1 MGVHNVILDNGGY
14 IMATKKKTTSHKGGS
29 HSTSSKK
36 VTNASKG
43 EVSAE
48 RKSARKQMRAL
59 LLLAFSV
66 LLFCL
71 AVIKGENLWTWLHNL
86 LLGLFSISGCIIPV
100 LLAFVAILLAT
111 ERDEAE
117 LSGRVWQCTAFAAML
132 NSTIYTFA
140 VDSSAF
146 GFKDAIRYCYE
157 EGVLY
162 RGSGAVGAV
171 FGWPIERIFGDTGAK
186 IVLILLTVVFLMLV
200 TGTTILSIVRAVKKP
215 ATQTRDSIEAAIISN
230 SARRAE
236 PKRGKNIDVEMG
248 EGYER
253 RRKVKEE
260 APVAEAA
267 ENIEDVTVPDSSEKL
282 DELQRA
288 NEALNDDPVEEEEEA
303 TVMSAEEA
311 EMELKE
317 ELKSAEEEPVQE
329 AIYHYPPLTL
339 LDRGPAGEDARIQ
352 DGDRM
357 ATGKLLVNTLKDFG
371 ISTELGDVTCGPS
384 VTRYELVPSAGVKI
398 SRITGLSDDIALR
411 LATTGVRIEAP
422 IPNKAAVGIE
432 VPNKMRRT
440 VRLRSLLDSNDY
452 RSAKGKLTVALGQ
465 DIEGR
470 IVMTDLAKM
479 PHLLIAG
486 TTGSGKSVC
495 TNSMIQSVLFRARPD
510 EVKMILID
518 PKKVEFGVYNGIP
531 HLLIPVVTDPRKAAA
546 ALGWAVNEMLKRY
559 QMFADAKARDIG
571 DYNELA
577 RKKGEFPPLPLIM
590 IVIDELADLMM
601 AAGNEVEDS
610 ICRLA
615 QMARAAGMHMVIAT
629 QRPSVDVIT
638 GLIKGNIP
646 SRLALTVASGV
657 DSRTILDGVGAE
669 KLLGNGDMLFM
680 PVGQSKPLRVQG
692 CYVSNQEVERVID
705 FLKNGGQT
713 QEYDQQII
721 EEIEKQAASA
731 GKSAGRDDD
740 GEGDETDEALPQAIE
755 IAVEAGSISTSM
767 LQRKLRFG
775 YARAGR
781 IIDQMEQKGIIGPS
795 EGSKPRKVLI
805 TRQQW
810 IEMNMNTETE

>member
-1 MGVHNVILDNGGY
+1 
-14 IMATKKKTTSHKGGS
+14 MATKKKTTKK
-29 HSTSSKK
+29 SSKPAAK
-36 VTNASKG
+36 KPLTKEQEG
-43 EVSAE
+43 
-48 RKSARKQMRAL
+48 ARKQIQAL
-59 LLLAFSV
+59 LLLAASV
-66 LLFCL
+66 LMFCL
-71 AVIKGENLWTWLHNL
+71 AVIEGENVWTWLHNV
-86 LLGLFSISGCIIPV
+86 LLGLFSYSAFIIPV
-100 LLAFVAILLAT
+100 LLAFVSIMLALEKDVAGINTRMWQSGLFALL
-111 ERDEAE
+111 
-117 LSGRVWQCTAFAAML
+117 L

-140 VDSSAF
+140 VRSADHSF
-146 GFKDAIRYCYE
+146 WDAIARCFD
-157 EGVLY
+157 EGQKY
-162 RGSGAVGAV
+162 RGSGVVGV
-171 FGWPIERIFGDTGAK
+171 LLGWPVEKLFGDVGAK
-186 IVLILLTVVFLMLV
+186 ITLILLTVVFLMLI
-200 TGTTILSIVRAVKKP
+200 TGTTMLAIIRAMKKP
-215 ATQTRDSIEAAIISN
+215 VEKTKDVIDTAISTTADRMRKDP
-230 SARRAE
+230 S
-236 PKRGKNIDVEMG
+236 KKIDVDMG
-248 EGYER
+248 EGYAR
-253 RRKVKEE
+253 RRRSAKPAVQEDEPKDVLPALVDEPLLPADDSDKLDALKNAHDALHEEPKE
-260 APVAEAA
+260 APADEA
-267 ENIEDVTVPDSSEKL
+267 
-282 DELQRA
+282 DE
-288 NEALNDDPVEEEEEA
+288 
-303 TVMSAEEA
+303 VMSADEA
-311 EMELKE
+311 ERELHDELKT
-317 ELKSAEEEPVQE
+317 AEEEPVQE
-329 AIYHYPPLTL
+329 VIYHYPPLTL
-339 LDRGPAGEDARIQ
+339 LDRGGSAEDARMQ

-371 ISTELGDVTCGPS
+371 ISTELGDITCGPS

-432 VPNKMRRT
+432 VPNKARRT
-440 VRLRSLLDSNDY
+440 VRLRSLLETSEY
-452 RSAKGKLTVALGQ
+452 RTAKGKLTVALGQ

-546 ALGWAVNEMLKRY
+546 ALNWAVTEMLKRY

-577 RKKGEFPPLPLIM
+577 RKDGQFPPLPLIM

-692 CYVSNQEVERVID
+692 CYVSNQEIERVID
-705 FLKNGGQT
+705 FLKNGGQE
-713 QEYDQQII
+713 QEYDQQVI
-721 EEIEKQAASA
+721 EEIEKAAASA

-740 GEGDETDEALPQAIE
+740 EDGDEFDEALPQAIE

-781 IIDQMEQKGIIGPS
+781 IIDQMEQRGIIGPS

-810 IEMNMNTETE
+810 IEMNMNSDAE

>member
-1 MGVHNVILDNGGY
+1 
-14 IMATKKKTTSHKGGS
+14 MATKKKSTHKKGS
-29 HSTSSKK
+29 R
-36 VTNASKG
+36 
-43 EVSAE
+43 SAAAQTG
-48 RKSARKQMRAL
+48 ARKQVHAVI
-59 LLLAFSV
+59 LLAVAV
-66 LLFCL
+66 LAFCF
-71 AVIKGENLWTWLHNL
+71 AVIPGEAVWTWIHNA
-86 LLGLFSISGCIIPV
+86 LLGLFSFSAYV
-100 LLAFVAILLAT
+100 LPALLTFVSIMLALEKDTAGVT
-111 ERDEAE
+111 V
-117 LSGRVWQCTAFAAML
+117 RVWQSGVFTVLL
-132 NSTIYTFA
+132 NSTVYAFF
-140 VDSSAF
+140 VNSADV
-146 GFKDAIRYCYE
+146 GYWRAIGQCFTDGKSYK
-157 EGVLY
+157 GGGAL
-162 RGSGAVGAV
+162 GAVL
-171 FGWPIERIFGDTGAK
+171 GWPFERMFGDTGAK
-186 IVLILLTVVFLMLV
+186 IILILLTLVFLMLV
-200 TGTTILSIVRAVKKP
+200 TGTTILSVMRAVKKP
-215 ATQTRDSIEAAIISN
+215 VDKTRETIETAINHTAERIQAERQRNSTIDIDMGDGYAGKRRARKEKPEEAA
-230 SARRAE
+230 
-236 PKRGKNIDVEMG
+236 
-248 EGYER
+248 
-253 RRKVKEE
+253 
-260 APVAEAA
+260 PVL
-267 ENIEDVTVPDSSEKL
+267 P
-282 DELQRA
+282 
-288 NEALNDDPVEEEEEA
+288 PVEEVEAPAVSNEKLEELKEKIAAMNGEPENKKEEETPMMTEEEA
-303 TVMSAEEA
+303 EKELQADLKAGEETAEET
-311 EMELKE
+311 
-317 ELKSAEEEPVQE
+317 V
-329 AIYHYPPLTL
+329 YRYPPLSL
-339 LDRGPAGEDARIQ
+339 LDRGAAGEDARLQ
-352 DGDRM
+352 DGDRL
-357 ATGKLLVNTLKDFG
+357 ATGRLLVSTLKDFG

-432 VPNKMRRT
+432 VPNKARRT
-440 VRLRSLLDSNDY
+440 VRLRSLLDTAEY
-452 RSAKGKLTVALGQ
+452 RGAKGRLTVALGQ

-470 IVMTDLAKM
+470 TVLTDLAKM

-531 HLLIPVVTDPRKAAA
+531 HLLIPVVTDPRKASA

-559 QMFADAKARDIG
+559 QMFAESKARDIN
-571 DYNELA
+571 DYNEIA
-577 RKKGEFPPLPLIM
+577 RKEGKFPPLPLM
-590 IVIDELADLMM
+590 LIVIDELADLMM

-680 PVGQSKPLRVQG
+680 PLGQSKPQRIQG
-692 CYVSNQEVERVID
+692 CYVSNQEVERVVE
-705 FLKNGGQT
+705 FLKKSDKP
-713 QEYDQQII
+713 QEYDQEVI
-721 EEIEKQAASA
+721 EEIEKQAAAA
-731 GKSAGRDDD
+731 GKAAGRDDTD
-740 GEGDETDEALPQAIE
+740 GEDETDEALPQAIE

-767 LQRKLRFG
+767 LQRKMRFG

-781 IIDQMEQKGIIGPS
+781 IIDQMEQQGIIGPS

-810 IEMNMNTETE
+810 IEMNMNNDAE

>member
-1 MGVHNVILDNGGY
+1 
-14 IMATKKKTTSHKGGS
+14 MATKKKSTAKKSGS
-29 HSTSSKK
+29 HSAGSQKPAAKT
-36 VTNASKG
+36 
-43 EVSAE
+43 AE
-48 RKSARKQMRAL
+48 RISQEQKSARRQMRAL
-59 LLLAFSV
+59 LLLSISV
-66 LLFCL
+66 LVFCF
-71 AVIKGENLWTWLHNL
+71 AVIKGENVWTWLHNV
-86 LLGLFSISGCIIPV
+86 LLGLFSFNACIVPV
-100 LLAFVAILLAT
+100 LLAFVAILLAS
-111 ERDEAE
+111 EKDEAG
-117 LSGRVWQCTAFAAML
+117 LSGRVWQCTAFAVLL
-132 NSTIYTFA
+132 NSAIFTFVVDAKAFTFRQVMEHCYT
-140 VDSSAF
+140 
-146 GFKDAIRYCYE
+146 
-157 EGVLY
+157 EGIFY
-162 RGSGAVGAV
+162 RGSGAVGAL

-186 IVLILLTVVFLMLV
+186 ILLILLTVVFLMLV
-200 TGTTILSIVRAVKKP
+200 TGTTLLTVLRAVRKP
-215 ATQTRDSIEAAIISN
+215 AKQTRDSIEAAIISN
-230 SARRAE
+230 SSRRSE
-236 PKRGKNIDVEMG
+236 HRKDIDVEMG
-248 EGYER
+248 EGYGR
-253 RRKVKEE
+253 RRKAKAEDESDNMEEEVIETESAEKLDALVVADAALKEE
-260 APVAEAA
+260 PVAE
-267 ENIEDVTVPDSSEKL
+267 ET
-282 DELQRA
+282 
-288 NEALNDDPVEEEEEA
+288 DDM
-303 TVMSAEEA
+303 MSAEEA
-311 EMELKE
+311 EKELKE
-317 ELKSAEEEPVQE
+317 DLQSADEAPIQE
-329 AIYHYPPLTL
+329 VVYHYPPLTL
-339 LDRGPAGEDARIQ
+339 LDRGAAGEDARIQ

-432 VPNKMRRT
+432 VPNKARRT
-440 VRLRSLLDSNDY
+440 VRLRSLLDTNEY
-452 RSAKGKLTVALGQ
+452 RTAKGKLTVALGQ

-518 PKKVEFGVYNGIP
+518 PKKVEFGIYNGIP

-577 RKKGEFPPLPLIM
+577 RKNGKFPPLPLIM

-692 CYVSNQEVERVID
+692 CYVSNQEIERVIE
-705 FLKNGGQT
+705 FLKNGGQE

-721 EEIEKQAASA
+721 EEIEKQAASS
-731 GKSAGRDDD
+731 GKAAGRDDD
-740 GEGDETDEALPQAIE
+740 NDGDETDEALPQAIE

-781 IIDQMEQKGIIGPS
+781 IIDQMEQRGIIGPS

-810 IEMNMNTETE
+810 IEMNMNNETE

>member
-1 MGVHNVILDNGGY
+1 
-14 IMATKKKTTSHKGGS
+14 MAMKKKNT
-29 HSTSSKK
+29 
-36 VTNASKG
+36 
-43 EVSAE
+43 
-48 RKSARKQMRAL
+48 RKSSAAKRPQNKEQQGASQQIHAL
-59 LLLAFSV
+59 LLLAASI
-66 LLFCL
+66 LMFCI
-71 AVIKGENLWTWLHNL
+71 AVIEGENVWTWLHNVW
-86 LLGLFSISGCIIPV
+86 LGVFSFSAYIIPV
-100 LLAFVAILLAT
+100 LLAIVSILLAMEKDVADLKT
-111 ERDEAE
+111 
-117 LSGRVWQCTAFAAML
+117 RVWQSAVFAL
-132 NSTIYTFA
+132 LFNSTIYAFA
-140 VDSSAF
+140 VDSSTCNFWEAIALCF
-146 GFKDAIRYCYE
+146 G
-157 EGVLY
+157 EGQHNK
-162 RGSGAVGAV
+162 GSGVVGTLLGWPVEKMFGDVGAKV
-171 FGWPIERIFGDTGAK
+171 
-186 IVLILLTVVFLMLV
+186 VLILLTVVFLMLI
-200 TGTTILSIVRAVKKP
+200 TGTTLLAVARAVKKP
-215 ATQTRDSIEAAIISN
+215 VEKTKETIETAF
-230 SARRAE
+230 SAR
-236 PKRGKNIDVEMG
+236 KRKGHDIDVDMG
-248 EGYER
+248 EGYPR
-253 RRKVKEE
+253 RRKKPQPQTEE
-260 APVAEAA
+260 EEPQETDWTPEVVDPIPQNPES
-267 ENIEDVTVPDSSEKL
+267 DKL
-282 DELQRA
+282 DALQRA
-288 NEALNDDPVEEEEEA
+288 GAALHEEPKEEDDMM
-303 TVMSAEEA
+303 TAEEA
-311 EMELKE
+311 EQELKE
-317 ELKSAEEEPVQE
+317 DLKSAEDEPVQE

-339 LDRGPAGEDARIQ
+339 LDRGAAGEDARMQ

-357 ATGKLLVNTLKDFG
+357 ATGKLLVSTLKDFG

-432 VPNKMRRT
+432 VPNKARRT
-440 VRLRSLLDSNDY
+440 VKLRSLLDTSEY

-470 IVMTDLAKM
+470 IVMADLAKM

-571 DYNELA
+571 DYNEQA
-577 RKKGEFPPLPLIM
+577 RKDGKFPPLPLIL

-692 CYVSNQEVERVID
+692 CYVSNQEIERVIE
-705 FLKNGGQT
+705 FLKHGDEE
-713 QEYDQQII
+713 QEYDQQVI

-740 GEGDETDEALPQAIE
+740 NDGDETDEALPQAIE

-781 IIDQMEQKGIIGPS
+781 IIDQMEQRGIIGPS

-810 IEMNMNTETE
+810 IEMNMNNETE

>member
-1 MGVHNVILDNGGY
+1 
-14 IMATKKKTTSHKGGS
+14 MATKKRSTKKTAT
-29 HSTSSKK
+29 
-36 VTNASKG
+36 
-43 EVSAE
+43 
-48 RKSARKQMRAL
+48 RRKQAGNAGARRQLYAIV
-59 LLLAFSV
+59 LLACAV
-66 LLFCL
+66 LAFCF
-71 AVIKGENLWTWLHNL
+71 AIIEGENLWTWIHNL
-86 LLGLFSISGCIIPV
+86 LLGLFSFSAYLLPL
-100 LLAFVAILLAT
+100 LLAAVSIVLALDKDDSAIT
-111 ERDEAE
+111 T
-117 LSGRVWQCTAFAAML
+117 RVWQAAVFTLLL
-132 NSTIYTFA
+132 NSTVCAFSVNTSEMNFWQAIGHTFT
-140 VDSSAF
+140 
-146 GFKDAIRYCYE
+146 
-157 EGVLY
+157 EGVSLH
-162 RGSGAVGAV
+162 GGGV
-171 FGWPIERIFGDTGAK
+171 FGALLGWPVEWLFGDVGAK
-186 IVLILLTVVFLMLV
+186 IVLILFTVVFLMLV
-200 TGTTILSIVRAVKKP
+200 TGITILKVVRAMKKPVEKTKESIGTAITQTAERMNAVRERTPSIDVDLGEGYAVKK
-215 ATQTRDSIEAAIISN
+215 ARKRKSDVAA
-230 SARRAE
+230 SA
-236 PKRGKNIDVEMG
+236 
-248 EGYER
+248 
-253 RRKVKEE
+253 EE
-260 APVAEAA
+260 VPMPEVAPVDNAA
-267 ENIEDVTVPDSSEKL
+267 LTSDKFDALKK
-282 DELQRA
+282 A
-288 NEALNDDPVEEEEEA
+288 GAALNDQPVKEPEQDEEM
-303 TVMSAEEA
+303 MSAEEA
-311 EMELKE
+311 EKELQE
-317 ELKSAEEEPVQE
+317 DLKAGEQAEQE
-329 AIYHYPPLTL
+329 VIYRYPPLTL
-339 LDRGPAGEDARIQ
+339 LDGGSAAENARIQ
-352 DGDRM
+352 AGDRQ
-357 ATGKLLVNTLKDFG
+357 AVGNLLVNTLKDFG

-432 VPNKMRRT
+432 VPNKSRRT
-440 VRLRSLLDSNDY
+440 VRLRSLLDTSEY

-470 IVMTDLAKM
+470 TVLTDLAKM

-531 HLLIPVVTDPRKAAA
+531 HLLIPVVTDPRKASA

-559 QMFADAKARDIG
+559 QMFAESKARDIG
-571 DYNELA
+571 DYNEIA
-577 RKKGEFPPLPLIM
+577 RREGKFPPLPLIL

-657 DSRTILDGVGAE
+657 DSRTILDSVGAE

-680 PVGQSKPLRVQG
+680 PLGQSKPLRVQG
-692 CYVSNQEVERVID
+692 CYVTNQEVERVVD
-705 FLKNGGQT
+705 FLKEGDKE
-713 QEYDQQII
+713 QEYDQAVI
-721 EEIEKQAASA
+721 EEIEKQAAAGA
-731 GKSAGRDDD
+731 GKNAGRDGDDD
-740 GEGDETDEALPQAIE
+740 GDDTDEALPQAIE

-767 LQRKLRFG
+767 LQRKMRFG

-781 IIDQMEQKGIIGPS
+781 IIDQMEQRGIVGPS
-795 EGSKPRKVLI
+795 MGSKPREVLI

-810 IEMNMNTETE
+810 IEMNMNTTTEEE

>member
-1 MGVHNVILDNGGY
+1 
-14 IMATKKKTTSHKGGS
+14 MATKKKTT
-29 HSTSSKK
+29 KK
-36 VTNASKG
+36 SG
-43 EVSAE
+43 
-48 RKSARKQMRAL
+48 KSAAKKPLTKEQMGARQQIQAL
-59 LLLAFSV
+59 LLLAVSI
-66 LLFCL
+66 LMFCL
-71 AVIKGENLWTWLHNL
+71 AVIEGENVWTWLHNV
-86 LLGLFSISGCIIPV
+86 LLGLFSYSAFIIPA
-100 LLAFVAILLAT
+100 LLGFVSIMLALEKDVAGINTRMWQSGLFALL
-111 ERDEAE
+111 
-117 LSGRVWQCTAFAAML
+117 L
-132 NSTIYTFA
+132 NSTIYTFS
-140 VDSSAF
+140 VNSSNHSF
-146 GFKDAIRYCYE
+146 WDAIVRCFE
-157 EGVLY
+157 EGQLY
-162 RGSGAVGAV
+162 RGSGVVGV
-171 FGWPIERIFGDTGAK
+171 LLGWPIEKLFGDVGAK
-186 IVLILLTVVFLMLV
+186 ITLILMTVVFLMLI
-200 TGTTILSIVRAVKKP
+200 TGTTMLAVIRAMKKP
-215 ATQTRDSIEAAIISN
+215 VEKTKGVIDTAITTT
-230 SARRAE
+230 ADRMRKE
-236 PKRGKNIDVEMG
+236 PKKIDVDMG
-248 EGYER
+248 EGYGR
-253 RRKVKEE
+253 RRKTTKP
-260 APVAEAA
+260 PVDEQKDADPVLVVEPTPPV
-267 ENIEDVTVPDSSEKL
+267 DDPEKL
-282 DELQRA
+282 DAMKSARD
-288 NEALNDDPVEEEEEA
+288 ALHE
-303 TVMSAEEA
+303 
-311 EMELKE
+311 ELKE
-317 ELKSAEEEPVQE
+317 EPKDEADEVMSADEAERELREELKTAEEEPEQE
-329 AIYHYPPLTL
+329 VIYHYPPLTL
-339 LDRGPAGEDARIQ
+339 LDRGASNEDARMQ

-371 ISTELGDVTCGPS
+371 ISTELGDITCGPS

-432 VPNKMRRT
+432 VPNKARRT
-440 VRLRSLLDSNDY
+440 VRLRSLLETSEY
-452 RSAKGKLTVALGQ
+452 RTAKGKLTVALGQ

-531 HLLIPVVTDPRKAAA
+531 HLLIPVVTDPRKASA
-546 ALGWAVNEMLKRY
+546 ALSWAVTEMLKRY

-577 RKKGEFPPLPLIM
+577 RKDGKFPPLPLIM
-590 IVIDELADLMM
+590 IVIVELADLMM

-657 DSRTILDGVGAE
+657 DSRTILDSVGAE

-692 CYVSNQEVERVID
+692 CYVSNQEIERVIE
-705 FLKNGGQT
+705 FLKNGGQD
-713 QEYDQQII
+713 QEYDQQVI
-721 EEIEKQAASA
+721 EEIEKAAASA

-740 GEGDETDEALPQAIE
+740 DAGEEFDEALPQAIE

-781 IIDQMEQKGIIGPS
+781 IIDQMEQRGIIGPS

-810 IEMNMNTETE
+810 IEMNMNSDAE

>member
-1 MGVHNVILDNGGY
+1 
-14 IMATKKKTTSHKGGS
+14 MATKKKNTRQGRTVTKA
-29 HSTSSKK
+29 HSKEQLGAT
-36 VTNASKG
+36 
-43 EVSAE
+43 
-48 RKSARKQMRAL
+48 QQIHAL
-59 LLLAFSV
+59 ILLAVSI
-66 LLFCL
+66 LMFCI
-71 AVIKGENLWTWLHNL
+71 AIIKGENVWTWLHNFW
-86 LLGLFSISGCIIPV
+86 LGMFSFSAYIIPV
-100 LLAFVAILLAT
+100 LLALVSILLAMEKDVADLKT
-111 ERDEAE
+111 
-117 LSGRVWQCTAFAAML
+117 RVWQSGLFALLFNGTVYTVAM
-132 NSTIYTFA
+132 
-140 VDSSAF
+140 DSSQYNF
-146 GFKDAIRYCYE
+146 WEAIGRCFE
-157 EGVLY
+157 DGQHN
-162 RGSGAVGAV
+162 RGSGVIGTLL
-171 FGWPIERIFGDTGAK
+171 GWPAEKLFGDAGAK
-186 IVLILLTVVFLMLV
+186 VVLILLTIVFLMLI
-200 TGTTILSIVRAVKKP
+200 TGTTLVAVARAVKKP
-215 ATQTRDSIEAAIISN
+215 VEKTKETIETAISDAA
-230 SARRAE
+230 R
-236 PKRGKNIDVEMG
+236 KRKDKNIDVDMG
-248 EGYER
+248 DGYPR
-253 RRKVKEE
+253 RRKPTKTKTETDDQQEPEWTPEAMDPVPEE
-260 APVAEAA
+260 P
-267 ENIEDVTVPDSSEKL
+267 TPDSL
-282 DELQRA
+282 D
-288 NEALNDDPVEEEEEA
+288 ALKKAGAALHEEPKKDDDDM
-303 TVMSAEEA
+303 MSPEEA
-311 EMELKE
+311 EQELKE
-317 ELKSAEEEPVQE
+317 DLKSAEGEPTQE
-329 AIYHYPPLTL
+329 TIYHYPPLTL
-339 LDRGPAGEDARIQ
+339 LDRGAAGEDARIQ

-432 VPNKMRRT
+432 VPNKARRT
-440 VRLRSLLDSNDY
+440 VRLRSLLDTSEY

-470 IVMTDLAKM
+470 IVMADLAKM

-571 DYNELA
+571 DYNEQA
-577 RKKGEFPPLPLIM
+577 RRDGKFPPLPLIL

-657 DSRTILDGVGAE
+657 DSRTFWMAWAPKNCWATAICCLCLSVSLSLCVCRVAMFPTRKSSASLTSSNTVKRNKSMTSRSSRKSKSRRPRRVNRRAVTMTTVVTKPMRLCRRRL
-669 KLLGNGDMLFM
+669 KL
-680 PVGQSKPLRVQG
+680 PLR
-692 CYVSNQEVERVID
+692 QEASPPRCCSANCALVMPAP
-705 FLKNGGQT
+705 
-713 QEYDQQII
+713 
-721 EEIEKQAASA
+721 AASST
-731 GKSAGRDDD
+731 KWSR
-740 GEGDETDEALPQAIE
+740 EASSVP
-755 IAVEAGSISTSM
+755 
-767 LQRKLRFG
+767 
-775 YARAGR
+775 AREVSRAR
-781 IIDQMEQKGIIGPS
+781 C
-795 EGSKPRKVLI
+795 
-805 TRQQW
+805 
-810 IEMNMNTETE
+810 